1 MAVTRPS
8 HNVGKVRWGS
18 RAFITRMKTLDID
31 IPTPLKT
38 IRLMNRVKL
47 LLPIATVKNQ
57 LMGTDASIA
66 SAPKLTVMSAASVV
80 VGRSSFDPKRLLRM
94 YSVGSVISQES
105 PAAIGALNPFW
116 SIAAPD

>member
-57 LMGTDASIA
+57 LMGTEASLYSLILSFSAALECRCPTSLKTIRLMNRVKLLLPIATVKNQLMGTDASIA
-66 SAPKLTVMSAASVV
+66 SAPKLT
-80 VGRSSFDPKRLLRM
+80 
-94 YSVGSVISQES
+94 
-105 PAAIGALNPFW
+105 
-116 SIAAPD
+116 